1 MAVRRLWVS
10 RSADDCATT
19 GKAATVALIQLGV
32 TVYGPFTAKNNY
44 VDMTALTAVFY
55 WRKLPRRQCLL
66 W

>member
-1 MAVRRLWVS
+1 
-10 RSADDCATT
+10 
-19 GKAATVALIQLGV
+19 VALIQLGV